1 MGKKKD
7 SKKLKKLYGEETFKK
22 EKEATKTENSVKA
35 EDSDKDMSAIFEP
48 TEEFG
53 HAHGFMNNYINGVAV
68 GQRYDE
74 LIRKCD
80 EEVSENLMD
89 ADVTLGRMIYNQNI
103 VEKVNNS
110 NKVKECICN
119 IVERYERNENT
130 LIGLVAILSTAL
142 LITGLSKRKK

>member
-22 EKEATKTENSVKA
+22 ATKTEN
-35 EDSDKDMSAIFEP
+35 KDMTDVFEP

-89 ADVTLGRMIYNQNI
+89 ADVTLGRMIYNRNI

-119 IVERYERNENT
+119 IVEKYERNENT
-130 LIGLVAILSTAL
+130 LIGLVVILSTAL

>member
-7 SKKLKKLYGEETFKK
+7 SKKHKKLHGEETFKTFKK
-22 EKEATKTENSVKA
+22 EN
-35 EDSDKDMSAIFEP
+35 KDMSENKDM

-53 HAHGFMNNYINGVAV
+53 HAHGFMNNYINGIAV
-68 GQRYDE
+68 GHRYDE

-80 EEVSENLMD
+80 EEVADNLMD
-89 ADVTLGRMIYNQNI
+89 ADVTLGRMIYNKDI
-103 VEKVNNS
+103 VEKINNS
-110 NKVKECICN
+110 NRVKECICN

-130 LIGLVAILSTAL
+130 LIGLVGILSAAL

>member
-7 SKKLKKLYGEETFKK
+7 SKKLKKLYGEETFKTFKK
-22 EKEATKTENSVKA
+22 EKDTTKKG
-35 EDSDKDMSAIFEP
+35 DSDKAENTEK

-53 HAHGFMNNYINGVAV
+53 NAHGFVNNYINGIAV
-68 GQRYDE
+68 GHRYDE

-80 EEVSENLMD
+80 EEVADDLMD
-89 ADVTLGRMIYNQNI
+89 ADVTLGRMIYNKDI
-103 VEKVNNS
+103 VEKINNS

-119 IVERYERNENT
+119 IVERYERDENT
-130 LIGLVAILSTAL
+130 LIGLVGILSAAL

>member
-7 SKKLKKLYGEETFKK
+7 SKKHKKLHGEETFKTFKK
-22 EKEATKTENSVKA
+22 EKE
-35 EDSDKDMSAIFEP
+35 DKDISENFGK

-53 HAHGFMNNYINGVAV
+53 HAHGFMNNYSNGVV
-68 GQRYDE
+68 VRQRYGE

-80 EEVSENLMD
+80 EEVTDDLIYAD
-89 ADVTLGRMIYNQNI
+89 ATLGRMIYNQNI
-103 VEKVNNS
+103 VEKINNS

-130 LIGLVAILSTAL
+130 LIGLVGILSAAL

>member
-7 SKKLKKLYGEETFKK
+7 SKKHKKLHGEDTFKNLKTFKK
-22 EKEATKTENSVKA
+22 EN
-35 EDSDKDMSAIFEP
+35 KDMSENFGK

-53 HAHGFMNNYINGVAV
+53 QNPGFMDNYINGIAV
-68 GQRYDE
+68 GQRYDD
-74 LIRKCD
+74 LLRKCD
-80 EEVSENLMD
+80 EEVADDLMD
-89 ADVTLGRMIYNQNI
+89 ADVTLGRMIYNKDI
-103 VEKVNNS
+103 VEKINNS

-130 LIGLVAILSTAL
+130 LIGLVAILSAAL